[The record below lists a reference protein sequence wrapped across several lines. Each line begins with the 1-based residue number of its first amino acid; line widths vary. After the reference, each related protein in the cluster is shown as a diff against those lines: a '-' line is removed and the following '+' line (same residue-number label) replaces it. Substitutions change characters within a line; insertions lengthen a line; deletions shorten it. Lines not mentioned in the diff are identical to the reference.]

1 MTARSGRGTWYG
13 NHRISCGG
21 IEECFCVEHEQK
33 IDTCQLTL
41 LKDIWMFF
49 GQNL

>member
-1 MTARSGRGTWYG
+1 MVAVTRC
-13 NHRISCGG
+13 HRISRGG
-21 IEECFCVEHEQK
+21 IEEWFCVEHEQK

-41 LKDIWMFF
+41 FKNGGDRIFGCFF